1 MRMVSLAAV
10 TGGLALMATAACGG
24 GGNNGGSTNTGTK
37 TGGGGTAAW
46 SCPDSLAEA
55 PNSEFCAGS
64 PATPDCTLITPSY
77 HDQVCGVAILAPT
90 AELARS
96 PSVKEYAGNGP
107 PQLDCLDP
115 AHYPTK
121 GTPQTV
127 TMKGLVKMFSNGCET
142 KNVEVTVFEVVDG
155 EKSSSPMGTPVVTP
169 SDCKVDGVASDDPN
183 TCGTR
188 YECHYTYPGVKTE
201 TELVVLTK
209 GTDWAPLYTYN
220 VYIPNDE
227 VQSGAWN
234 HDVRALANDDYTSI
248 PQTVGTTIAPGNGA
262 LAGEVHDCGD
272 VRLQNATVDIDVS
285 KYQLYYF
292 TDNETHPLPTLASTM
307 TSVLGLYAALDVPAG
322 KARVAA
328 LGLVNGKVT
337 TLGFHLVEVFPD
349 SVTSVTIRGVRP
361 YQVPSN

>member
-1 MRMVSLAAV
+1 MRMVSLVAV
-10 TGGLALMATAACGG
+10 TGGTALMLATACGG
-24 GGNNGGSTNTGTK
+24 NGNNGGSTNTGTSTG
-37 TGGGGTAAW
+37 TGGGAEW
-46 SCPDSLAEA
+46 SCPGSLAEA
-55 PNSEFCAGS
+55 PNSEFCA
-64 PATPDCTLITPSY
+64 ADATTPDCSLITSRY
-77 HDQVCGVAILAPT
+77 HTQICGVAVLDPT

-96 PSVKEYAGNGP
+96 SSVKEYAGSGP

-115 AHYPTK
+115 AHYPTA
-121 GTPQTV
+121 GASQTV

-142 KNVEVTVFEVVDG
+142 KNVEISIFKVVNG
-155 EKSSSPMGTPVVTP
+155 EKSATPMGTPVVTP
-169 SDCKVDGVASDDPN
+169 SDCKADGVASDDPN

-188 YECHYTYPGVKTE
+188 YECHYTYPGVESE

-220 VYIPNDE
+220 IYVPTSE
-227 VQSGAWN
+227 VQNGEWTY
-234 HDVRALANDDYTSI
+234 DLRALANDDYTSI

-262 LAGEVHDCGD
+262 LAGEVHDCGN

-292 TDNETHPLPTLASTM
+292 TDNETHPLPTLSSTM

-328 LGLVNGKVT
+328 LGMVNGKVT
-337 TLGFHLVEVFPD
+337 TLGYHTVEVFPD

-361 YQVPSN
+361 YQVPGI